1 MLALTPEPADL
12 DPALLAHA
20 PAFAFPALALHSH
33 APSGSSRD
41 GLSLLMTRT
50 SAASGGI
57 RMLCL
62 CVQAVSV
69 YHLYSTFI
77 IRFAYSFWLSGIA
90 RVVSPPSSE
99 SDT

>member
-1 MLALTPEPADL
+1 MLVLTPEPADL
-12 DPALLAHA
+12 DPALLAHT
-20 PAFAFPALALHSH
+20 PPFAFPALALHSH

-62 CVQAVSV
+62 SV
-69 YHLYSTFI
+69 CLRPSAHV
-77 IRFAYSFWLSGIA
+77 AYM
-90 RVVSPPSSE
+90 SPLLIGL
-99 SDT
+99 T